1 MITRG
6 EILEYLSRNKKYF
19 RDNFHIIKIGLFG
32 SYAKG
37 EQRSNSDIDL
47 IVEFERD
54 TPNLYD
60 LKNKLRSYIR
70 EDLNIDVDICRE
82 KYIKSI
88 FKDSIL
94 RETLYVE

>member
-1 MITRG
+1 MMTRG
-6 EILEYLSRNKKYF
+6 EILEYLSRNKIYF

-32 SYAKG
+32 SYSKG

-47 IVEFERD
+47 IVEFERN

-70 EDLNIDVDICRE
+70 KDLNINVDICRE
-82 KYIKSI
+82 KYIKPI

-94 RETLYVE
+94 RKTIYVE

>member
-37 EQRSNSDIDL
+37 EQRSDSDIDL
-47 IVEFERD
+47 IVEFERN

-60 LKNKLRSYIR
+60 MKNKLRSYIR
-70 EDLNIDVDICRE
+70 EDLDLNVDICRE
-82 KYIKSI
+82 KYIKPI

>member
-70 EDLNIDVDICRE
+70 ENLNIDVDICRE
-82 KYIKSI
+82 KYINPI

>member
-1 MITRG
+1 MTG
-6 EILEYLSRNKKYF
+6 EKILEYLSRNKKYF

-37 EQRSNSDIDL
+37 EQRSDSDIDL
-47 IVEFERD
+47 IVEFEKN

-60 LKNKLRSYIR
+60 MKNKLRSYIK
-70 EDLNIDVDICRE
+70 EDLDLDVDICRE
-82 KYIKSI
+82 KYIKPI